1 MMWIFLMVGLLL
13 CIIQSVVSGGLN
25 VPWKSSGS
33 RCLRLR
39 VRSAVCNM
47 IPLSYLDTI
56 LRPPMIMALTTNQ
69 SALEVAAKVT
79 NPRPG
84 QPRLVL
90 SHFVMEGKLPGE
102 TQLGCWGSENVSWA
116 VLTASYNGRG
126 PGGQADP
133 AYSFKLTKWWK
144 NRMT

>member
-1 MMWIFLMVGLLL
+1 MMWIFLMVELLL

-39 VRSAVCNM
+39 LRSAESNM

-56 LRPPMIMALTTNQ
+56 LWPPLIMALTTDQ
-69 SALEVAAKVT
+69 SEAELAAPGT

-102 TQLGCWGSENVSWA
+102 TQLGCWGSE
-116 VLTASYNGRG
+116 
-126 PGGQADP
+126 
-133 AYSFKLTKWWK
+133 
-144 NRMT
+144 M